1 MVARLG
7 GANTVTITDIKKEPL
22 RVAENIG
29 ATRAL
34 DISQSVD
41 KIALKG
47 DPRGSFDVAF
57 EASGNADAVIQ
68 AIKNLK
74 PGGTFVQVGT
84 FQNTNVSI
92 PSDVVMTKELTL
104 KSSFRFDKEFS
115 WAAEYLAA
123 KRIDVAPLL
132 SHVFPMDEA
141 NKAFQIAQD
150 RTKAMKIHLA
160 F

>member
-1 MVARLG
+1 MVATLG
-7 GANTVTITDIKKEPL
+7 GANTVTITDIKKEPM

-41 KIALKG
+41 KLALTS

-57 EASGNADAVIQ
+57 EASGNTDAVMQ

-74 PGGTFVQVGT
+74 PGGTFIQVGT
-84 FQNTNVSI
+84 FQNTNISI

-104 KSSFRFDKEFS
+104 KSSFKFDKKFS
-115 WAAEYLAA
+115 WAAEYIAA
-123 KRIDVAPLL
+123 KRIDVSPLL
-132 SHVFPMDEA
+132 SHVFPRMDTASPKTEGH
-141 NKAFQIAQD
+141 
-150 RTKAMKIHLA
+150 R
-160 F
+160 